1 MIIAS
6 TRAPKLALTLAT
18 VLGSAVLLQGCLV
31 GAVAGAGVAVVG
43 GTAKVVGGVAGAGI
57 DAVTTS
63 DEETKAR
70 REREQ
75 RDYEREQRRCEQRER
90 QGKRC

>member
-1 MIIAS
+1 MMS
-6 TRAPKLALTLAT
+6 KTLRRATGLFA
-18 VLGSAVLLQGCLV
+18 VIGGSLMLQGCLV
-31 GAVAGAGVAVVG
+31 GAVVGTGAVVGAGV
-43 GTAKVVGGVAGAGI
+43 

-75 RDYEREQRRCEQRER
+75 RDYEREQRRCEQRQR
-90 QGKRC
+90 QGRDC

>member
-1 MIIAS
+1 MTTATS
-6 TRAPKLALTLAT
+6 SAPKLALTLAI
-18 VLGSAVLLQGCLV
+18 VLAAGALLQGCLV

-63 DEETKAR
+63 DEETRAR

-75 RDYEREQRRCEQRER
+75 RAHDREQRRCEQRQR
-90 QGKRC
+90 QGKNC

>member
-1 MIIAS
+1 MPPTI
-6 TRAPKLALTLAT
+6 TRAAALSL
-18 VLGSAVLLQGCLV
+18 VLSGAMMLQGCLV
-31 GAVAGAGVAVVG
+31 GAAVGAGAAVVGTGVKVTGAVVGAGV
-43 GTAKVVGGVAGAGI
+43 

-75 RDYEREQRRCEQRER
+75 RDYEREQRRCEQRQR
-90 QGKRC
+90 QGRDC

>member
-31 GAVAGAGVAVVG
+31 GAAVGAGAAVVG

-75 RDYEREQRRCEQRER
+75 RDYDRQQRRCEQRR
-90 QGKRC
+90 SQGKDC